1 MEKLQKIKAFF
12 MQDKTLI
19 GLYILATIVAS
30 LHLYLLPNN
39 TFGGTYTHYNN
50 YVIFKYSFIHLIDYK
65 DLYIHHLTDQYDLF
79 KYSPAFALAMAP
91 FAILPD
97 WLGLVV
103 WNLISTILLL
113 WAIFKLNILNIT
125 QKQIALLLIFFETL
139 TSLQS
144 AQTNILMVTLFLFA
158 YHFFELEKPHWA
170 ALMLMLSVF
179 IKLFGLILFP
189 LFLLYNQKP
198 KFILWSIIWFVLLLL
213 IPLVVVS
220 PNQLIFLYKS
230 WWLMLQ
236 QDHSVS
242 YGLSVMGWI
251 KTWFFIE
258 PNKTAVVGAGLLILG
273 TSILLFIKNNT
284 ATQRTLLFASSCI
297 WVIIF
302 NHKAESSTFNIA
314 LVGVALYYLLMPASK
329 LKNGL
334 LISCILLTSLSPTDL
349 FPPYVRVHIIV
360 PYVLKAVPCIFIWF
374 HINIYLCE
382 TILISKNK
390 N

>member
-1 MEKLQKIKAFF
+1 MQNKI
-12 MQDKTLI
+12 LI
-19 GLYILATIVAS
+19 GLYVLATIVAS

-50 YVIFKYSFIHLIDYK
+50 YVIFKFSFIHLINYT
-65 DLYIHHLTDQYDLF
+65 DLYIHYFTDQYDLF

-91 FAILPD
+91 FAILPN
-97 WLGLVV
+97 WMGLVV
-103 WNLISTILLL
+103 WNLASTFLLL
-113 WAIFKLNILNIT
+113 WAIFKLNILDTT

-144 AQTNILMVTLFLFA
+144 AQTNVLMVVLFLFA
-158 YHFFELEKPHWA
+158 YQFFEDKKPHLA

-189 LFLLYNQKP
+189 LFLLYKFKL
-198 KFILWSIIWFVLLLL
+198 KFILWSIVWFLVLLL
-213 IPLVVVS
+213 IPLIVVS
-220 PNQLIFLYKS
+220 PNQLIILYKS

-258 PNKTAVVGAGLLILG
+258 PNKTAIVGIGLLVLG
-273 TSILLFIKNNT
+273 ASILLFIKNNT
-284 ATQRTLLFASSCI
+284 ATQRALLFASNCI

-302 NHKAESSTFNIA
+302 NHKAESSTFIIA
-314 LVGVALYYLLMPASK
+314 LVGVALYYLLMPKSN

-349 FPPYVRVHIIV
+349 FPPFIRVHVII

-374 HINIYLCE
+374 HINYYLMGNFME
-382 TILISKNK
+382 NRKPIRS
-390 N
+390 